1 MTSSI
6 LPSPIAAELE
16 RIYSTMENEYDK
28 VASRIG
34 LSCEGCTDNCC
45 RSYFRHHTYVEWA
58 YLWQGLRQLEQSR
71 VDRFLERASE
81 YMETANRRLERNEP
95 PRTMCPL
102 NEDGWCAVYSHRMMI
117 CRLHGVPNQVRMPDG
132 RVKAF
137 PGCHVTREL
146 TRNMDRVPYLDR
158 TPLYAELAALER
170 RFLGERRETLPK
182 VDLTLAEML
191 LKGPPA
197 PEDRGQRAEDRS

>member
-1 MTSSI
+1 MSREI

-16 RIYSTMENEYDK
+16 RIYAAMEREYDR
-28 VASRIG
+28 VASGIG
-34 LSCEGCTDNCC
+34 LSCEGCLDNCC
-45 RSYFRHHTYVEWA
+45 RSYFRHHTYLEWA

-71 VDRFLERASE
+71 VDRFLERARE
-81 YMETANRRLERNEP
+81 YTEIAKRRLNRNET
-95 PRTMCPL
+95 PRIMCPL

-117 CRLHGVPNQVRMPDG
+117 CRLHGVPNQVKMPDG

-137 PGCHVTREL
+137 PGCHVSRDL

-158 TPLYAELAALER
+158 TPLYLELASLER
-170 RFLGERRETLPK
+170 RFLGERRKSLPK

-191 LKGPPA
+191 LKGPPVLK
-197 PEDRGQRAEDRS
+197 DR